1 MSLSKE
7 RCAELDELCRVF
19 RIDVLKAVHSIQ
31 SGHPGGSLS
40 VCEILTLL
48 YQEEM
53 NISAD
58 DPENPDRDRLVL
70 CKGHAAPMLYRNL
83 IEKGFLP
90 KDSMATLRRIN
101 SQLQGHPSNHTPGV
115 EMPSGPL
122 GIGLSAAQGMAMGLK
137 LNGSPARVYAILGDG
152 ELDEGAVWEAAASAP
167 KFALSNLTAI
177 VDYNKVQ
184 LDGTTDEVMP
194 LRDLEGK
201 WKAFGWSY
209 GDSLLKLSIF
219 GIFDVL
225 GFSARIFCAAPR
237 KRCKRNKQAPSAAL
251 LYYIERT
258 ARAGAKK
265 CSMWNIAGAAS
276 PRRRGTAADE
286 KIEAGTPS
294 SESKKG
300 GSTDPLHARVCR

>member
-7 RCAELDELCRVF
+7 RCAELNELCRVF
-19 RIDVLKAVHSIQ
+19 RIDVLKAVHDIQ

-53 NISAD
+53 NIDSKHPD
-58 DPENPDRDRLVL
+58 DPDRDRLVL

-122 GIGLSAAQGMAMGLK
+122 GIGLSAAQGMAIGLK
-137 LNGSPARVYAILGDG
+137 LDGSPARVYAILGDG

-167 KFALSNLTAI
+167 KFGLSNLTAF

-201 WKAFGWSY
+201 WRAFGWNVIRCD
-209 GDSLLKLSIF
+209 GH
-219 GIFDVL
+219 DV
-225 GFSARIFCAAPR
+225 SALHDA
-237 KRCKRNKQAPSAAL
+237 
-251 LYYIERT
+251 
-258 ARAGAKK
+258 
-265 CSMWNIAGAAS
+265 
-276 PRRRGTAADE
+276 
-286 KIEAGTPS
+286 IEAAKRVSDKPTVIIADTI
-294 SESKKG
+294 KG
-300 GSTDPLHARVCR
+300 KGVSFMEGKAAWHGKAIPDAELAQAIAELGGDK